1 MTSLTWAALAAIAL
15 LWPARMAG
23 PLDGAPLDTL
33 LDAAVLGMVAAA
45 LIAVHPALLGRALV
59 RGFIVAL
66 IVWKAGTAA
75 VLVQDGWCVRFT
87 SSVPLYLEDL
97 RVPHSWDVRADWRSA
112 VPRCSAVMTEGY
124 WILER
129 FPAWFYNLP
138 PDDPGSNAALQ
149 YRPPNA
155 SLQLDVD
162 GYLYADEPGLFQV
175 SMLEDV
181 HATVLV
187 DGVAIAD
194 PAAGVTVSPG
204 IHRVGIA
211 GTLVNS
217 HWSLEPRWN
226 GANVWSA
233 TTATMAAPSRIDH
246 WFRPWGRFVPA
257 LLVLGLLVAAVAA
270 IGQRAGSALPIAGA
284 AGLSTVLALVALTGR
299 ESVIRLAPLLLI
311 PIALMKLPRRLQNLF
326 GASLLIGLPFLV
338 LAMVAARA
346 QVGIF
351 TWYSP
356 GDDWWMFQRF
366 SYRIFMQGYWLEGGE
381 PTFWFQPFYRYVAGS
396 LHMVFGDSSVG
407 ELLWDWACAVAG
419 ALFSFHVT
427 KNFAGARWAFA
438 AAAVTLATFLLGPS
452 WYLLGRGLSE
462 LTSMGFLSIAALLA
476 IRGRHGYWPA
486 AIASG
491 VLVVLAFYTRLNNL
505 PMAIAVVLF
514 ALPPGLAAGALFR
527 PATWMRRVSKP
538 VAAAVL
544 GALAIGLWLF
554 TARTYYY
561 TRVPSMLFGTSAGH
575 NSVWQAGDT
584 VWMAAG
590 RLIESLM
597 MFLTMSDPP
606 TLDPRT
612 LPLFIGF
619 AVALLGAANVGWLR
633 MLPLPLVGFCLAGF
647 SSALVA
653 RATSYPARFSVHL
666 IPVAA
671 ALTMCALSLVFGRLQ
686 TSRSSQPAPQS
697 QDTT

>member
-1 MTSLTWAALAAIAL
+1 
-15 LWPARMAG
+15 
-23 PLDGAPLDTL
+23 
-33 LDAAVLGMVAAA
+33 MVAAA
-45 LIAVHPALLGRALV
+45 LIAVHPALLRRALV

-87 SSVPLYLEDL
+87 SPVPLYLEDL

-124 WILER
+124 GILER

-138 PDDPGSNAALQ
+138 PDDPGSNVALQ
-149 YRPPNA
+149 FRPPNA

-162 GYLYADEPGLFQV
+162 GYLFADEPGFFQV

-181 HATVLV
+181 HATVVV
-187 DGVAIAD
+187 DGVAVAD

-233 TTATMAAPSRIDH
+233 TTATMAVPSRIDH
-246 WFRPWGRFVPA
+246 WLRPWGRFVPA
-257 LLVLGLLVAAVAA
+257 LLVLGLLGAAVAA
-270 IGQRAGSALPIAGA
+270 IGQRAGSAWPIAGA
-284 AGLSTVLALVALTGR
+284 AGLSTVLALTALTGR

-338 LAMVAARA
+338 LAVVAARA

-427 KNFAGARWAFA
+427 KKFAGVRWAFA
-438 AAAVTLATFLLGPS
+438 AAAVTLATFLISPS

-462 LTSMGFLSIAALLA
+462 LTSMGFLSVAALLA

-491 VLVVLAFYTRLNNL
+491 VLALLAFYTRLNNL

-527 PATWMRRVSKP
+527 PSTWMRRVSKP

-647 SSALVA
+647 SSALLA

-666 IPVAA
+666 IPVTV
-671 ALTMCALSLVFGRLQ
+671 ALTMCALALFVSKARAVN
-686 TSRSSQPAPQS
+686 TKARSG
-697 QDTT
+697 